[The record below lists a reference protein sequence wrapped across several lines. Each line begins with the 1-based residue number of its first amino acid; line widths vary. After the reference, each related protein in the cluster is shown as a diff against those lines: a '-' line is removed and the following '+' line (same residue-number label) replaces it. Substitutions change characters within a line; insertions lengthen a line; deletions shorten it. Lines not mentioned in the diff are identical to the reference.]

1 MLFKLLL
8 DLLLQ
13 LGLSEAHAIL
23 ARLLRQLLLDD
34 IRPRV
39 ELDQRDL
46 APLVGF
52 TDAGDRDELGEIVC
66 DALRQHLDVT
76 GEKSR
81 LRLRVSVQ

>member
-1 MLFKLLL
+1 MLLELLL

-13 LGLSEAHAIL
+13 LSLGEVYAVL

-34 IRPRV
+34 ILSRV

-52 TDAGDRDELGEIVC
+52 TDAGNRDELGEIVC
-66 DALRQHLDVT
+66 NAFRQHLDVT
-76 GEKSR
+76 GEESR